1 MSFIDAVRAAL
12 SKYATFSGRSRRS
25 EYWWFALFNLLVSL
39 VGAGVDAALGRPLI
53 QFVVALALLLPNLA
67 VLVRRLHDTNRSGWW
82 VLIGLIPL
90 VGSIVLIVFAAQ
102 DSQPGTNRF
111 GDSPKGAP
119 QPDGLVAPQ
128 EA

>member
-25 EYWWFALFNLLVSL
+25 EYWWFALFNVLVSI
-39 VGAGVDAALGRPLI
+39 VGAGVDAALGRNLI
-53 QFVVALALLLPNLA
+53 QFVVALALLLPNIA
-67 VLVRRLHDTNRSGWW
+67 VLVRRLHDTGRSAWW
-82 VLIGLIPL
+82 VLIGLIPV

-119 QPDGLVAPQ
+119 QADGLVAPQ

>member
-25 EYWWFALFNLLVSL
+25 EYWWFALFNALVSI
-39 VGAGVDAALGRPLI
+39 VGAGVDAALGRNLI
-53 QFVVALALLLPNLA
+53 QFVVALALLLPNIA
-67 VLVRRLHDTNRSGWW
+67 VLVRRLHDTGRSAWW
-82 VLIGLIPL
+82 LLIGLIPL
-90 VGSIVLIVFAAQ
+90 VGSIVLIVFTVQ

-119 QPDGLVAPQ
+119 QADGLVAPQ

>member
-25 EYWWFALFNLLVSL
+25 EYWWFALFNMLVSI
-39 VGAGVDAALGRPLI
+39 VGAGVDAALGRNLI
-53 QFVVALALLLPNLA
+53 QFVVALALLLPNIA
-67 VLVRRLHDTNRSGWW
+67 VLVRRLHDTGRSAWW
-82 VLIGLIPL
+82 LLIGLIPV

-119 QPDGLVAPQ
+119 QADGLVAPQ

>member
-82 VLIGLIPL
+82 VLIGLVPL

-119 QPDGLVAPQ
+119 QADGLVAPQ

>member
-119 QPDGLVAPQ
+119 QADGLAAPQ